1 MAKRGR
7 PPKGYIPVDTDIPE
21 LLDLWN
27 RALNASAGIA
37 ISSQKPERL
46 AAKLYAARREC
57 GHQAYSH
64 LRVIATENEVWIMP
78 R

>member
-7 PPKGYIPVDTDIPE
+7 PPKGFTPIDTDLPE
-21 LLDLWN
+21 LLALWN
-27 RALNASAGIA
+27 RALEAPHGIKIESA
-37 ISSQKPERL
+37 KPDRL

-64 LRVIATENEVWIMP
+64 LRIVQMEDEVWILS